1 AGSNLPAW
9 QVSHYYL
16 PAWGGGG
23 GTYDDALPPPPM
35 TLQITAGAMDPATGA
50 SFAELGQWSR
60 RRHASQGMG
69 HWSDAPQRVW
79 ELHLKRGGAEAALP
93 ESALAESVPAT
104 LGALAGLA
112 GAAAGQ

>member
-1 AGSNLPAW
+1 
-9 QVSHYYL
+9 
-16 PAWGGGG
+16 
-23 GTYDDALPPPPM
+23 
-35 TLQITAGAMDPATGA
+35 

-112 GAAAGQ
+112 GAAAGQISDAAAAIATAQAAFPDRAAIIAALARADTALEAAQAR